1 MSMPDAFATGHVHAG
16 ILTVL
21 TATDAGMVAA
31 STRGGLTL
39 HTRSLPG
46 EERTA
51 LLIRAARDFGE
62 CERIAVTLAQPWP
75 RLGGE
80 TPDPAQHWIAA
91 GFRDAEVIVWMEAG
105 VPWCSPAAELRDA
118 DVDPCKLAREWSDG
132 VSLGLGFAC
141 GDVELEQVL
150 REVA

>member
-1 MSMPDAFATGHVHAG
+1 MPDAFATGHAHAG
-16 ILTVL
+16 ILTIV
-21 TATDAGMVAA
+21 TATESGMVAA

-51 LLIRAARDFGE
+51 LLIRAARDFSE

-91 GFRDAEVIVWMEAG
+91 GFRDAEVIAWMEAG
-105 VPWCSPAAELRDA
+105 VPWAKPAAALRDA
-118 DVDPCKLAREWSDG
+118 DVDPCKLAREWEPG
-132 VSLGLGFAC
+132 VSLGLGFAR

-150 REVA
+150 R

>member
-1 MSMPDAFATGHVHAG
+1 MPDVFASGHVHAG

-21 TATDAGMVAA
+21 TMVAA
-31 STRGGLTL
+31 STGGGLTL

-51 LLIRAARDFGE
+51 LLIRAARDLAE
-62 CERIAVTLAQPWP
+62 ARRIAVTLAQPWP
-75 RLGGE
+75 RLDGE
-80 TPDPAQHWIAA
+80 TPDPAQHWIAE
-91 GFRDAEVIVWMEAG
+91 GFCDAEVVAWCEAG

-118 DVDPCKLAREWSDG
+118 EVDPRKAAQEWEPG
-132 VSLGLGFAC
+132 VSLGLGFAR
-141 GDVELEQVL
+141 GDLELEQVL

>member
-1 MSMPDAFATGHVHAG
+1 MPDAFATGHMHAG

-51 LLIRAARDFGE
+51 LLIRAARDLRQPGSLHRR
-62 CERIAVTLAQPWP
+62 CPHAQQPV
-75 RLGGE
+75 RRG
-80 TPDPAQHWIAA
+80 PDRRTRSIYKIRKAHH
-91 GFRDAEVIVWMEAG
+91 R
-105 VPWCSPAAELRDA
+105 R
-118 DVDPCKLAREWSDG
+118 
-132 VSLGLGFAC
+132 
-141 GDVELEQVL
+141 
-150 REVA
+150 